1 VQRIALVLGVLAVS
15 AVPAAAKPRP
25 DLVAHALALAAPQ
38 AIPGVKLDMS
48 VAVVN
53 RGRATARPTRL
64 GVFLSRDRALDVGD
78 VNLGLRHVLRLRR
91 DHTLHMSIT
100 VRLPQS
106 AEWGW
111 YEVLTCADAD
121 RVLRERRETNNCAA
135 RRLAVI
141 GGQGFGP
148 TSVSGPVGGSISRA
162 IATAVQHHLH
172 LVVIAPGTYAEPLML
187 ADGVNILA
195 TGVTIAGK
203 DGVDTGGGRLAAVS
217 VIASHL
223 TQRTLV
229 SGLTVRTPTV
239 TARGGR
245 DAIGIL
251 AADDAPGSLLL
262 SHVTVS
268 GGAAGNGA
276 RGLNQDGYAGADGA
290 PGAAGGPAQVI
301 AGPCDDTSR
310 AAGGVAAT
318 VAWPLTGGGGGG
330 DGGTADTDCAAP
342 DAAATWGQ
350 DGFDAVLS
358 DPWNG
363 GGGSGGGP
371 CSFVVG
377 DGVHGLDGYHG
388 EPPSSAATGGALSGS
403 LWLASRG
410 LQGGVG
416 EDGTGGGGG
425 AGSGGCDSTVSTFGA
440 GGGGGGAGGSGGPGG
455 GGGEGG
461 GSAFGLVVVS
471 GAIRVEFSNFAGGTA
486 GAGGAGGRGAR
497 GGFGGLPGSGG
508 AGAGGSPAGGSGGPG
523 GAGGPGADGGGGA
536 GGASA
541 GALVAGGGVLDTDAM
556 TTFAAG
562 GAGAGGKGA
571 VDGAPGAAVA
581 ILRP

>member
-15 AVPAAAKPRP
+15 AAPAAAKPRP

-38 AIPGVKLDMS
+38 AIPGLKLDMS

-53 RGRATARPTRL
+53 RGAAARPTRL
-64 GVFLSRDRALDVGD
+64 GVFLSRDRVLDAGD
-78 VNLGLRHVLRLRR
+78 MSLGLRHVLRLRR
-91 DHTLHMSIT
+91 DHTLHMSVT
-100 VRLPQS
+100 VRLPRS
-106 AEWGW
+106 TEWGW

-121 RVLRERRETNNCAA
+121 RVLHEPRETNNCAA

-172 LVVIAPGTYAEPLML
+172 LVVIAPGTYAEPLAL

-195 TGVTIAGK
+195 TGVTITGK

-229 SGLTVRTPTV
+229 SGLSVRTPAV

-251 AADDAPGSLLL
+251 AADDAPGSLVL

-268 GGAAGNGA
+268 GGAAGNGT
-276 RGLNQDGYAGADGA
+276 RGLNQDGYAGAAGA
-290 PGAAGGPAQVI
+290 YGAAGEPAQVI
-301 AGPCDDTSR
+301 AGACDDTSR
-310 AAGGVAAT
+310 GAGGVAA
-318 VAWPLTGGGGGG
+318 VASPLTSGGDGG

-342 DAAATWGQ
+342 DTNATWGQ

-377 DGVHGLDGYHG
+377 DGVPGVDGYHG
-388 EPPSSAATGGALSGS
+388 EPPSLAATGGTLSGS

-410 LQGGVG
+410 LRGGVG

-461 GSAFGLVVVS
+461 GSAFGLVVVG
-471 GAIRVEFSNFAGGTA
+471 GAIRVEFSSFAGGTA
-486 GAGGAGGRGAR
+486 GAGGAGGRGAP

-541 GALVAGGGVLDTDAM
+541 GAMVAAGGVLDTDSV

-562 GAGAGGKGA
+562 PGGTGGTGAINGAA
-571 VDGAPGAAVA
+571 GAAVP